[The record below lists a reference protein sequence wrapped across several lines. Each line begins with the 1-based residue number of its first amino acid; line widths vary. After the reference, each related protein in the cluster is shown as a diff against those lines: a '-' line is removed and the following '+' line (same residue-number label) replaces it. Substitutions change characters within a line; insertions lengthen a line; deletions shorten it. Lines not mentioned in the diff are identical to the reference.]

1 VNFLSLAAK
10 DIFCC
15 QRKKSFAS
23 IKRSRP
29 KIALQSGT
37 IVTLSNAKRLEV
49 PEGVMDIL
57 KAYYHTPQQPKA
69 QPWAIG

>member
-1 VNFLSLAAK
+1 MELLSLPAK

-29 KIALQSGT
+29 KIALHSGI
-37 IVTLSNAKRLEV
+37 IVTLSDAERLED
-49 PEGVMDIL
+49 PEGVMDIVR
-57 KAYYHTPQQPKA
+57 AYNV
-69 QPWAIG
+69 